1 MLKKIGSLLCVGI
14 LMCGMVSAASAE
26 LKVGMVFDIGGRG
39 DQSFNDS
46 AYRGLEWAADAF
58 GVTHIE
64 IEPGADADR
73 ESGLRMVAS
82 QGFDLIIGVG
92 FLFADSMTA
101 VAKEFP
107 NTKFAIVDGVIPDM
121 PNVSS
126 LTFVENDGSFLVGV
140 IAGMKAKADGKDTLG
155 FVGGMDIPLIHKFN
169 AGYREGVKY
178 VCPECALLSDY
189 AGSTPQAFAD
199 PVKGKELA
207 LAQIDKGAYVIY
219 QAAGLTG
226 MGVYEACKERK
237 TLVIGTDSN
246 QNYLANIKETGENF
260 GLTSMLKQVDVAVYL
275 TIQDVLDGK
284 FQAGVRSFGLA
295 ETVTIQDVTYHG
307 VYYAMDEYN
316 KALVTPEMIE
326 KVTEAE
332 QKIVAKEIVVPQE

>member
-1 MLKKIGSLLCVGI
+1 MFKNVWAMLCGVLLFLG
-14 LMCGMVSAASAE
+14 GMSSASAE

-46 AYRGLEWAADAF
+46 AYRGLEWATDAF
-58 GVTHIE
+58 GITHIE

-107 NTKFAIVDGVIPDM
+107 NTKFAIVDGVIPDL

-126 LTFVENDGSFLVGV
+126 LTFIENDGSFLVGV
-140 IAGMKAKADGKDTLG
+140 MAGMKAKADGKDTLG

-178 VCPECALLSDY
+178 ACPECKLLSDY

-207 LAQIDKGAYVIY
+207 LAQIDKGAHVIF

-284 FQAGVRSFGLA
+284 FQAGVRNFGLA
-295 ETVTIQDVTYHG
+295 DTVTIQDVTYHG
-307 VYYAMDEYN
+307 VYYAMDDYN
-316 KALVTPEMIE
+316 KALVTPDMIE

-332 QKIVAKEIVVPQE
+332 KKIIAKELVVPQE